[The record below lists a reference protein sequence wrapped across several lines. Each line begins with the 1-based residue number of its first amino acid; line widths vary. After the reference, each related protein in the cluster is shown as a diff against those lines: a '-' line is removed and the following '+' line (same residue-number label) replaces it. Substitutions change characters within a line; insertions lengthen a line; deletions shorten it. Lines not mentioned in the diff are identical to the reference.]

1 MRIFQLNCVY
11 GNGSTGKLVESN
23 SRILRSMGHEVLT
36 CYGNPPDMDDGSSK
50 RITSTFEHK
59 FNSLWSRLNGI
70 PFGGLFL
77 SNARVLKEITRFKP
91 NVVHVH
97 CVNGQMINIYH
108 LLRDLG
114 EMNIKTVVTLHAEF
128 FHTGSCAHACECDQ
142 WKTEC
147 LKCDKYKYETSSW
160 FFNRVNRAWKLMYDA
175 FASFR
180 PENIVITAVSSWLAE
195 RASQS
200 AILNKFRVKYV
211 PNGVN
216 TDIFRLSEPI
226 TIDCFK
232 NAAKTILFVTPY
244 FSLETGHLK
253 GGYFLPGIANKLPE
267 YNFLVVAS
275 RSSEIDNTILPP
287 NLKIWGKAKE
297 QSELARLYSSAD
309 LTLLLSQRETF
320 SMVTAES
327 LCCGTPVVGFKAG
340 GPESITLNEYS
351 EFVTYGDISQLISK
365 LKEWMPKTY
374 DSRVISANACR
385 KYSEIH
391 MSKLYLSIYNSFFK

>member
-1 MRIFQLNCVY
+1 MNCVY

-253 GGYFLPGIANKLPE
+253 GGYFLPEIASNLPE

-287 NLKIWGKAKE
+287 NLKIWGKAKD
-297 QSELARLYSSAD
+297 QSELARLYSTAD
-309 LTLLLSQRETF
+309 VTLLLSRRETF

-340 GPESITLNEYS
+340 GPESIALQPYS
-351 EFVTYGDISQLISK
+351 SFVDYGDIDSLLIRIKDMIEAGHNAKNISQAA
-365 LKEWMPKTY
+365 T
-374 DSRVISANACR
+374 DC
-385 KYSEIH
+385 YSEK
-391 MSKLYLSIYNSFFK
+391 MMAEKFSNVYESI